1 MDDWQKDF
9 WEVIETVALGIE
21 TFFQEVAQTIE
32 EINEEIIID
41 LEQFIQEVLPQELEE
56 FFNLDESLFSELDE
70 PSDFL
75 TPILLVS
82 VAVIITVIS
91 TGVIFS
97 SAVSIPTVGIVIVVL
112 IGKQRINYFSIKS
125 GRVIIPT
132 HSFYLKAIIR
142 HF

>member
-21 TFFQEVAQTIE
+21 NFFQEVTQTIE

-70 PSDFL
+70 PSDFTL
-75 TPILLVS
+75 TPKVNPDPNTHPACS

-91 TGVIFS
+91 TEAIFS
-97 SAVSIPTVGIVIVVL
+97 SAVSIPTVGIVIVVRLASRRL
-112 IGKQRINYFSIKS
+112 IIFR
-125 GRVIIPT
+125 
-132 HSFYLKAIIR
+132 
-142 HF
+142 